1 MCREVAGALPPPNP
15 KACVLLGKS
24 LEAALLKHLQ
34 DNGYREDDY
43 VRQIMARSKAL
54 FERLKALGWQDMD
67 EQLQKKLEAGNEQG
81 RLRQEKAATPQT
93 IPNL

>member
-1 MCREVAGALPPPNP
+1 M
-15 KACVLLGKS
+15 
-24 LEAALLKHLQ
+24 
-34 DNGYREDDY
+34 
-43 VRQIMARSKAL
+43 RQIMARSKAL